1 MTSTRKKI
9 LLLDTG
15 REWGGGTNSM
25 LELLKRIDRQR
36 FAITCCFYQNYARG
50 NQETIASVL
59 DAIGIPVIFIAQRR
73 QPLWA
78 KITKELL
85 RTLLFF
91 NRAVKKAPSTAS
103 IASGACSLTPAKSRR
118 FYATVAMMRCT

>member
-59 DAIGIPVIFIAQRR
+59 DAIGIPVLFIAQRR

-78 KITKELL
+78 KSPKSCCAPCC
-85 RTLLFF
+85 F
-91 NRAVKKAPSTAS
+91 NRAVKKRHRPHRS
-103 IASGACSLTPAKSRR
+103 P
-118 FYATVAMMRCT
+118 VAHAA